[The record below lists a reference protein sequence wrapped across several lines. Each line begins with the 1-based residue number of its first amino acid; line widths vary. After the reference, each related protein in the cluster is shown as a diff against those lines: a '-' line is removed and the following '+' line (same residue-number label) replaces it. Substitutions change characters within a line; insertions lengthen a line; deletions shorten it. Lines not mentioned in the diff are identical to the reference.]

1 MVMILKPFFWR
12 KQNLLSILTGCA
24 VGVGIGIGAGIWKTE
39 ECPTTPEITTTT
51 TKTTTTT
58 TETTSSKATSTTK
71 TTIKST
77 SSYSFQRIASHR
89 NFCFY

>member
-1 MVMILKPFFWR
+1 MEK
-12 KQNLLSILTGCA
+12 KNLLSILTGCA

-58 TETTSSKATSTTK
+58 TQTTSSQATSTTK
-71 TTIKST
+71 TTIEST
-77 SSYSFQRIASHR
+77 SSFYFQIIASHQF
-89 NFCFY
+89 FCGWKYQPGIKK